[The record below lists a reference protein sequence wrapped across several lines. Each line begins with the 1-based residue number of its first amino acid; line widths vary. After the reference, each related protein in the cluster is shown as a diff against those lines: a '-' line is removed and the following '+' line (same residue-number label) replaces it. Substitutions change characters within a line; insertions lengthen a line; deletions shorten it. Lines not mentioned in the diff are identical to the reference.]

1 MQSKLSA
8 YNRLLYLQDVLYKPH
23 DNKANTKT
31 YNRFTK
37 DKDNQSILL
46 QKIMN
51 SQRQAVGEEE
61 MNKKT
66 IKQPE
71 NS

>member
-1 MQSKLSA
+1 MQSNLSA
-8 YNRLLYLQDVLYKPH
+8 YNRLLYLQDVLCKPH
-23 DNKANTKT
+23 DNKTNTKT